1 MRTLIILTVLVALGL
16 GMLGCA
22 PKDAH
27 EMYLQRNTRLV
38 YQADSR
44 SLLDDLQKNVL
55 MDDRPSHLSFFVQ
68 E

>member
-1 MRTLIILTVLVALGL
+1 MRKVTVLLVLVAIGL
-16 GMLGCA
+16 AVAGCA

-27 EMYLQRNTRLV
+27 QLYMERNARLA

-44 SLLDDLQKNVL
+44 SLVEDLQMVL
-55 MDDRPSHLSFFVQ
+55 MDDRSSHLSFFVQ

>member
-1 MRTLIILTVLVALGL
+1 MRKVIVLVVLVAIGL
-16 GMLGCA
+16 ALAGCA

-27 EMYLQRNTRLV
+27 QLYMERNARLA

-44 SLLDDLQKNVL
+44 SLVEDLQMVL
-55 MDDRPSHLSFFVQ
+55 MDSRPSHLSFFIQ